1 MKVRVLTDK
10 LMIFVRKSA
19 GSITNN
25 DPDHFFPIENITM
38 NWNNQSGLLSS
49 FSQYDLFRAS
59 CDAGSNLSWNEFK
72 GVCQVSPVNYSAA
85 ANSSDGVSKQRAL
98 VGSCL
103 VLDMAKTVQLINDF
117 DAPGSIGAYNL
128 QFNVTI
134 RNYSESSFENPELVL
149 ITMNSGIMV
158 LENGSS
164 SVLTAIL
171 DKQTVLETSEQEPH
185 SYSSFQRQVG
195 SGFLDNLKSIGKSLM
210 PLAKALAPVAREAL
224 SRSDNKYAKGADSAL
239 KMLGLG
245 ASGGAMSGGAMSGG
259 LRRKIH

>member
-10 LMIFVRKSA
+10 LMIFVRQQAS
-19 GSITNN
+19 SITNN
-25 DPDHFFPIENITM
+25 TPDHFYPIRSINV

-49 FSQYDLFRAS
+49 FSQYDLWRAS
-59 CDAGSNLSWNEFK
+59 CDAGSNLAWNEFR
-72 GVCQVSPVNYSAA
+72 GITLVSPSNYASNASAGA
-85 ANSSDGVSKQRAL
+85 SLPVQT

-103 VLDMAKTVQLINDF
+103 VLDMGRTIQLINDF

-128 QFNVTI
+128 QFNVVV
-134 RNYSESSFENPELVL
+134 ENWSNSAVNNAELVL

-171 DKQTVLETSEQEPH
+171 DKQTVLETSEQEPYSH
-185 SYSSFQRQVG
+185 SAVARQVG
-195 SGFLDNLKSIGKSLM
+195 GGFLDSLKSVGKALL
-210 PLAKALAPVAREAL
+210 PVAKALYPVAREAMGQ
-224 SRSDNKYAKGADSAL
+224 SGNKYVKGADSAL

-245 ASGGAMSGGAMSGG
+245 SGGAMSGGAMSGG